1 MDTIFLNR
9 VGVCGVSDLAVIGA
23 EVEEVEEVDVDMLV
37 AKDVGEMEPLPFC
50 RIVNLALF

>member
-1 MDTIFLNR
+1 M
-9 VGVCGVSDLAVIGA
+9 AVIGA

-37 AKDVGEMEPLPFC
+37 VKDVGDMEPLPFC